1 MKVPEGLHE
10 GIQEGV
16 HAGVHAGHRQTGS
29 GSGRRV
35 ALVSGVAG
43 LGGMLWAGAAAAAN
57 DAVMAA
63 LKQKENKDLIEGG
76 GCIVQGAGCRK

>member
-1 MKVPEGLHE
+1 
-10 GIQEGV
+10 
-16 HAGVHAGHRQTGS
+16 
-29 GSGRRV
+29 
-35 ALVSGVAG
+35 
-43 LGGMLWAGAAAAAN
+43 MLWAGAAAAAN